1 MLRQQGEYLW
11 SPSKKQR
18 AEERAGRG
26 WKLQQI
32 QPEQVQDR
40 MASTTEQVVEI
51 SQGVYVSY
59 PTHWL
64 RTVTSPDY
72 VTVTLLNGSQ
82 VRYCRDA
89 MERAVMDTASGG
101 CHVRMTTNGAEQG
114 VRLGGQGSTTVA
126 DLSSD
131 SDDGMPSLV
140 ASDSECDDDEDESES
155 SDDHSDSS
163 SNTKTMDVAQPLVA

>member
-1 MLRQQGEYLW
+1 MS
-11 SPSKKQR
+11 SP
-18 AEERAGRG
+18 
-26 WKLQQI
+26 
-32 QPEQVQDR
+32 
-40 MASTTEQVVEI
+40 TEQVVEI
-51 SQGVYVSY
+51 STGVYVSY

-64 RTVTSPDY
+64 HTVTSPDY

-101 CHVRMTTNGAEQG
+101 CHVRMTTNGVSQG
-114 VRLGGQGSTTVA
+114 VRLREQESTTVA

-131 SDDGMPSLV
+131 SDDSMPSLV
-140 ASDSECDDDEDESES
+140 ASDSECDYDEDESES

-163 SNTKTMDVAQPLVA
+163 SNTETIVVAQPLIA

>member
-1 MLRQQGEYLW
+1 
-11 SPSKKQR
+11 
-18 AEERAGRG
+18 
-26 WKLQQI
+26 LQQI
-32 QPEQVQDR
+32 QPEQVQDL
-40 MASTTEQVVEI
+40 MSSPTEQVVEI
-51 SQGVYVSY
+51 STGVYVSY

-64 RTVTSPDY
+64 HTVTSPDY

-101 CHVRMTTNGAEQG
+101 CHVRMTTNGVSQG
-114 VRLGGQGSTTVA
+114 VRLREQESTTVA

-131 SDDGMPSLV
+131 SDDSMPSLV
-140 ASDSECDDDEDESES
+140 ASDSECDYDEDESES

-163 SNTKTMDVAQPLVA
+163 SNTETIVVAQPLIA